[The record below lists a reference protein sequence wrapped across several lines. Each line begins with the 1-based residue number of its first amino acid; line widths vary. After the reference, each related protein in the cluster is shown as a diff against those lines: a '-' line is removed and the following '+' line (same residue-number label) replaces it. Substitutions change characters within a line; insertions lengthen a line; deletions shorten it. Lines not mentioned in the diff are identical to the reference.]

1 MSHEDEVITVK
12 LSHAECMLIHSMCER
27 WLDDSEKRLAEGKNI
42 HPSNDVVK
50 SIHNKMIAL
59 V

>member
-1 MSHEDEVITVK
+1 MITVK
-12 LSHAECMLIHSMCER
+12 LSHAECMLIHSMCES

>member
-12 LSHAECMLIHSMCER
+12 LSHAECMLIHSMCES
-27 WLDDSEKRLAEGKNI
+27 WLDESEKRLAEGKII

-50 SIHNKMIAL
+50 SIHNKIMAL
-59 V
+59 L

>member
-27 WLDDSEKRLAEGKNI
+27 WLDDSEKQSAEGKI
-42 HPSNDVVK
+42 IPPSNDLVK
-50 SIHNKMIAL
+50 PIHNKIIAL
-59 V
+59 L

>member
-27 WLDDSEKRLAEGKNI
+27 WLDNSEKRLAEENII
-42 HPSNDVVK
+42 HPSVDIVK
-50 SIHNKMIAL
+50 SIHNKIMAL
-59 V
+59 L